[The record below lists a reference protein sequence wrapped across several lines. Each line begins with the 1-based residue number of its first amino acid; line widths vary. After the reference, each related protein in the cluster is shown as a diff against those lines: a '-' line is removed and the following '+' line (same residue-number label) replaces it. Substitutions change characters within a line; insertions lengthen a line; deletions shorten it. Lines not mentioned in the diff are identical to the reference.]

1 MKSIRNKIILFSI
14 LATLIPSIGLGVLSF
29 QQNETMIKESLMRE
43 LRALTNYADR
53 ELELWIKE
61 QIYTVRE
68 LSHSKILTDGISL
81 LTGSSSKNVITRQK
95 NLVENYFKSVS
106 NRLDT
111 VLELI
116 AIDTNGQI
124 LARNVDLHEP
134 KSFPENWT
142 ETTTIQGN
150 VAIPPHW
157 NERFATST
165 VSILVPILSVDDY
178 ILGALVVTFDLHSIQ
193 TNLKDPIKSPL
204 GEVLLLDNE
213 GQIMLSS
220 DGRILPGNQENIN
233 LSFEIE
239 DLEELQHIPNELH
252 IPQGL
257 ETEKVIGLAYTSKN
271 PPVTIIAHRSYDS
284 VYAAWKE
291 QRDLFVG
298 LVGAILLVTGIIAF
312 RMGHAIVVPL
322 QKLISATEG
331 IVKGD
336 FKIELKTS
344 QRNELGQLTQMFNQ
358 MADKLHQNQTEI
370 NTTSRDMQEKNK
382 LLEKLSITDSLTGL
396 FNRNKLNSIINEQL
410 ARFSRNNRP
419 FAVLMIDI
427 DYFKNLND
435 SLGHIAGDEIIV
447 SVAQKILHCIRSVDF
462 AARYGGD
469 EFVVILTETT
479 AEEAVK
485 SAERIR
491 SHVANIRFN
500 ATDELARVVTLSIG
514 IIQSEA
520 EDTSLMHI
528 LSRVDSALY
537 QAKNA
542 GRNQTHCIRPSLM
555 VANG

>member
-1 MKSIRNKIILFSI
+1 MKSIRNKIILFSL

-29 QQNETMIKESLMRE
+29 YQNEMMIKENLTRE
-43 LRALTNYADR
+43 LRALTNYAHR

-68 LSHSKILTDGISL
+68 LSHSKILTEGM
-81 LTGSSSKNVITRQK
+81 SSIGQSARRKSKHPKDFIQHYLN
-95 NLVENYFKSVS
+95 SVHTK
-106 NRLDT
+106 LDT
-111 VLELI
+111 VVGLT
-116 AIDTNGQI
+116 AINTEGQI
-124 LARNVDLHEP
+124 LASTIDLQNSM
-134 KSFPENWT
+134 SFLEDWT
-142 ETTTIQGN
+142 ETVSTQGN
-150 VAIPPHW
+150 VIIPPHW
-157 NERFATST
+157 DANQATAT
-165 VSILVPILSVDDY
+165 LSILVPILSDDDY
-178 ILGALVVTFDLHSIQ
+178 ILGGLIATFDLQHIRAY
-193 TNLKDPIKSPL
+193 LKDPIKSPL
-204 GEVLLLDNE
+204 GEVLLLDTD
-213 GQIMLSS
+213 GRIMLSS
-220 DGRILPGNQENIN
+220 DGRILPDNQENMTM
-233 LSFEIE
+233 SFKTE
-239 DLEELQHIPNELH
+239 DLEQLQDNPGELD
-252 IPQGL
+252 IPQGVAS
-257 ETEKVIGLAYTSKN
+257 EKVIGLAYVSNN
-271 PPVTIIAHRSYDS
+271 PPVTIIAHRGYDS
-284 VYAAWKE
+284 VYAAWKQ
-291 QRDLFVG
+291 QRDFFVG
-298 LVGAILLVTGIIAF
+298 LVAAILFITAIIAY

-322 QKLISATEG
+322 QKLISATEN

-336 FKIELKTS
+336 FKIELETS

-370 NTTSRDMQEKNK
+370 DTTSRDMQEKNK
-382 LLEKLSITDSLTGL
+382 LLETLSITDSLTGL
-396 FNRNKLNSIINEQL
+396 FNRNKLNSIINDQL
-410 ARFSRNNRP
+410 ARFFRNNRP

-447 SVAQKILHCIRSVDF
+447 SVAQKISHCIRSVDF

-491 SHVANIRFN
+491 SHVANIRYN

-520 EDTSLMHI
+520 EDTSLTHI

-542 GRNQTHCIRPSLM
+542 GRNQTHCIRPKLM

>member
-1 MKSIRNKIILFSI
+1 M
-14 LATLIPSIGLGVLSF
+14 
-29 QQNETMIKESLMRE
+29 MIKENLTRE
-43 LRALTNYADR
+43 LRALTNYAHR

-61 QIYTVRE
+61 QIYIARE
-68 LSHSKILTDGISL
+68 LSHSKILTEGM
-81 LTGSSSKNVITRQK
+81 SSIDESTRSKSKHDFIQYYLN
-95 NLVENYFKSVS
+95 SVHTK
-106 NRLDT
+106 LDT
-111 VLELI
+111 VVGLTVI
-116 AIDTNGQI
+116 NIDGQI
-124 LARNVDLHEP
+124 LASTIDLQNST
-134 KSFPENWT
+134 SFLQDWT
-142 ETTTIQGN
+142 ETVSIQGN
-150 VAIPPHW
+150 IIIPPHW
-157 NERFATST
+157 DADQATAT
-165 VSILVPILSVDDY
+165 LSILVPILSDDDY
-178 ILGALVVTFDLHSIQ
+178 ILGGLIATFDLQH
-193 TNLKDPIKSPL
+193 TRAHLKDPIKSPL
-204 GEVLLLDNE
+204 GEVLLLDAD
-213 GQIMLSS
+213 GRIMLSS
-220 DGRILPGNQENIN
+220 DGRMLPDNQENMTM
-233 LSFEIE
+233 SFEAE
-239 DLEELQHIPNELH
+239 DLEQLQNNPDELD
-252 IPQGL
+252 IPQGFAS
-257 ETEKVIGLAYTSKN
+257 EKVIGLAYVSNN
-271 PPVTIIAHRSYDS
+271 PPITIIAHRSYDS
-284 VYAAWKE
+284 VYAAWKQ
-291 QRDLFVG
+291 QRDLFIG
-298 LVGAILLVTGIIAF
+298 LVGAILLITGIIAF

-382 LLEKLSITDSLTGL
+382 LLETLSITDSLTGL
-396 FNRNKLNSIINEQL
+396 FNRSKLNSIINDQL
-410 ARFSRNNRP
+410 ARFFRNNRP
-419 FAVLMIDI
+419 FSILMIDI

-447 SVAQKILHCIRSVDF
+447 SVAQKISHCIRNVDF

-491 SHVANIRFN
+491 SHVANIRYN
-500 ATDELARVVTLSIG
+500 STDELARVVTLSIG

-520 EDTSLMHI
+520 EDTSLTHI

-542 GRNQTHCIRPSLM
+542 GRNQTHCIRPKLM

>member
-29 QQNETMIKESLMRE
+29 QQNETMIKENLTRE

-81 LTGSSSKNVITRQK
+81 LTSSSSKNVITRQK

-124 LARNVDLHEP
+124 LASNGELHEP

-142 ETTTIQGN
+142 ETTTMQGN
-150 VAIPPHW
+150 VVIPPHW

-178 ILGALVVTFDLHSIQ
+178 ILGALVVTFDLHSIHSS
-193 TNLKDPIKSPL
+193 LKDPIKSPL

-220 DGRILPGNQENIN
+220 DGRILPGNQEDIS
-233 LSFEIE
+233 LSFAIE
-239 DLEELQHIPNELH
+239 DLEELQHNPKELH
-252 IPQGL
+252 IPQGS
-257 ETEKVIGLAYTSKN
+257 EREKVIGLAYISKN

-284 VYAAWKE
+284 VYAAWIQ
-291 QRDLFVG
+291 QRDLFIG
-298 LVGAILLVTGIIAF
+298 LVGAALFITAIIAF
-312 RMGHAIVVPL
+312 QMGHAIVLPL
-322 QKLISATEG
+322 QKLISATED

-336 FKIELKTS
+336 FRIQLETS
-344 QRNELGQLTQMFNQ
+344 QRNELGQLTHMFNQ
-358 MADKLHQNQTEI
+358 MADKLQQNLAEI
-370 NTTSRDMQEKNK
+370 TTTSLAMQEKNK
-382 LLEKLSITDSLTGL
+382 LLETLSVTDSLTGL
-396 FNRNKLNSIINEQL
+396 FNRNKLNAIINDQL

-427 DYFKNLND
+427 DHFKTLND
-435 SLGHIAGDEIIV
+435 TLGHIAGDEIIL
-447 SVAQKILHCIRSVDF
+447 SVAEKILHCIRSVDF

-469 EFVVILTETT
+469 EFVIILSETT
-479 AEEAVK
+479 ADEAVK
-485 SAERIR
+485 TAERIR
-491 SHVANIRFN
+491 SHVANIQYN
-500 ATDELARVVTLSIG
+500 STDQLARVVTLSIG

-520 EDTSLMHI
+520 EDTSLTHL

-537 QAKNA
+537 QAKHA
-542 GRNQTHCIRPSLM
+542 GRNQTYCIRPKLLT
-555 VANG
+555 VNG

>member
-1 MKSIRNKIILFSI
+1 MKSIRNKIILFSL

-29 QQNETMIKESLMRE
+29 YQNEMMIKENLTRE
-43 LRALTNYADR
+43 LRALTNYAHR

-68 LSHSKILTDGISL
+68 LSHSKILTEGM
-81 LTGSSSKNVITRQK
+81 SSIGQSARRKSKHPKDFIQHYLN
-95 NLVENYFKSVS
+95 SVHTK
-106 NRLDT
+106 LDT
-111 VLELI
+111 VVGLT
-116 AIDTNGQI
+116 AINTEGQI
-124 LARNVDLHEP
+124 LASTIDLQNSM
-134 KSFPENWT
+134 SFLQDWT
-142 ETTTIQGN
+142 ETVSTQGN
-150 VAIPPHW
+150 VIIPPHW
-157 NERFATST
+157 DANQATAT
-165 VSILVPILSVDDY
+165 LSILVPILSDDDY
-178 ILGALVVTFDLHSIQ
+178 ILGGLIATFDLQHIRAY
-193 TNLKDPIKSPL
+193 LKDPIKSPL
-204 GEVLLLDNE
+204 GEVLLLDTD
-213 GQIMLSS
+213 GRIMLSS
-220 DGRILPGNQENIN
+220 DGRILPDNQENMTM
-233 LSFEIE
+233 SFKTE
-239 DLEELQHIPNELH
+239 DLEQLQDNPGELD
-252 IPQGL
+252 IPQGVAS
-257 ETEKVIGLAYTSKN
+257 EKVIGLAYVSNN
-271 PPVTIIAHRSYDS
+271 PPVTIIAHRGYDS
-284 VYAAWKE
+284 VYAAWKQ
-291 QRDLFVG
+291 QRDFFVG
-298 LVGAILLVTGIIAF
+298 LAAAILFITAIIAY

-322 QKLISATEG
+322 QKLISATEN

-336 FKIELKTS
+336 FKIELETS

-370 NTTSRDMQEKNK
+370 DTTSRDMQEKNK
-382 LLEKLSITDSLTGL
+382 LLETLSITDSLTGL
-396 FNRNKLNSIINEQL
+396 FNRNKLNSIINDQL
-410 ARFSRNNRP
+410 ARFFRNNRP

-447 SVAQKILHCIRSVDF
+447 SVAQKISHCIRSVDF

-491 SHVANIRFN
+491 SHVANIRYN

-520 EDTSLMHI
+520 EDTSLTHI

-542 GRNQTHCIRPSLM
+542 GRNQTHCIRPKLM

>member
-29 QQNETMIKESLMRE
+29 QQNETMIKENLTRE

-81 LTGSSSKNVITRQK
+81 LTSSSLKNVIARQK

-124 LARNVDLHEP
+124 LASNVDLHEP

-142 ETTTIQGN
+142 ETTTVQGN
-150 VAIPPHW
+150 VVIPPHW

-178 ILGALVVTFDLHSIQ
+178 ILGALVVTFDLHSVHSS
-193 TNLKDPIKSPL
+193 LKDPIKSPL

-213 GQIMLSS
+213 GRIMLSS
-220 DGRILPGNQENIN
+220 DGRILPGNQENIT
-233 LSFEIE
+233 LSFAIE
-239 DLEELQHIPNELH
+239 DLEELQHNPSELH
-252 IPQGL
+252 IPQGA
-257 ETEKVIGLAYTSKN
+257 EREKVIGLAYISNN

-284 VYAAWKE
+284 VYAAWIQ
-291 QRDLFVG
+291 QRDLFIG
-298 LVGAILLVTGIIAF
+298 LVGVALFITAIIAF
-312 RMGHAIVVPL
+312 QMGHAIVVPL
-322 QKLISATEG
+322 QKLISATED
-331 IVKGD
+331 IVKGN
-336 FKIELKTS
+336 FQVQLKTS
-344 QRNELGQLTQMFNQ
+344 QRNELGQLTHMFNQ
-358 MADKLHQNQTEI
+358 MADKLQQNLAEI
-370 NTTSRDMQEKNK
+370 TTTSLAMQEKNK
-382 LLEKLSITDSLTGL
+382 QLETLSVTDSLTGL
-396 FNRNKLNSIINEQL
+396 FNRNKLNAIINDQL

-427 DYFKNLND
+427 DHFKTLND
-435 SLGHIAGDEIIV
+435 TLGHIVGDEIIL
-447 SVAQKILHCIRSVDF
+447 SVAEKILHCIRSVDF

-469 EFVVILTETT
+469 EFVIILSETT
-479 AEEAVK
+479 ADEAVK
-485 SAERIR
+485 TAERIR
-491 SHVANIRFN
+491 SHVANIHYN
-500 ATDELARVVTLSIG
+500 STDQLARVVTLSIG

-520 EDTSLMHI
+520 EDTSLTHL

-537 QAKNA
+537 QAKHA
-542 GRNQTHCIRPSLM
+542 GRNQTYCIRPKLLT
-555 VANG
+555 VNG